1 MRNREETEVGAV
13 LMFITLA
20 ATRWES
26 GQQQGQPHPIR
37 LPQNNEKPNPVNT
50 ALQSIIICGFLYS

>member
-20 ATRWES
+20 AARWEPE

-37 LPQNNEKPNPVNT
+37 LSQNNEKPNPVNT
-50 ALQSIIICGFLYS
+50 ALQPIMALS